1 MPTTAEMLEET
12 AQIVKN
18 KEIKELDEENLN
30 NSRQF
35 AKSMI
40 ENPNS
45 LTTTKFAMNA
55 TLIKQHQKTAFQ

>member
-30 NSRQF
+30 NSR
-35 AKSMI
+35 
-40 ENPNS
+40 
-45 LTTTKFAMNA
+45 
-55 TLIKQHQKTAFQ
+55 